1 MKRCFLCRLRFKDW
15 RQTLEDGSVFLQSYS
30 FYSFTKF
37 SACFC
42 RKHGWN
48 YWFENLVNG
57 CFWFPTYYSICL
69 FWFET
74 RHKKKANILLISH
87 GKDDKD
93 FFLFDL
99 LCDLLFEDKKIIQVM
114 MIKSLRLIYSK
125 ICCKSCLRKPKY
137 EKHVE
142 NCSWRPDIVYK
153 FENQNLVTFAENL
166 KYRGKLLFLAYYDYG
181 TTTTRG
187 SLYNPEDR

>member
-74 RHKKKANILLISH
+74 RHKRKANILLISH
-87 GKDDKD
+87 GKDGKD
-93 FFLFDL
+93 FFIWFAMRFTIWGQKNHRSDDDKELATDL
-99 LCDLLFEDKKIIQVM
+99 LKNLLQ
-114 MIKSLRLIYSK
+114 
-125 ICCKSCLRKPKY
+125 
-137 EKHVE
+137 
-142 NCSWRPDIVYK
+142 
-153 FENQNLVTFAENL
+153 
-166 KYRGKLLFLAYYDYG
+166 KLSA
-181 TTTTRG
+181 
-187 SLYNPEDR
+187 